1 VSDVAIYTPLE
12 AEELARAAQSFGLG
26 AVRSAVGVPQG
37 SINTN
42 YRLECERGRFF
53 LRHTTVRSADE
64 LAFEASLVEFLAAAS
79 FPAPRLVR
87 TLGGEPFLD
96 LKGGRTSVFH
106 FLPGEELTRRALTPE
121 HVEQVGRELGK
132 LHRLTQSF
140 GGARENPY
148 SRATVRRWL
157 GELGQSND
165 EELRAFSRAYLE
177 CLEPLDFEHLLP
189 RGVIHAD
196 LFMDNVK
203 WVGDRI
209 SALFDFEMACSDVYV
224 LDLAIA
230 LNAWCFDR
238 SYDPGLARAMVR
250 GYRVERALSRAEE
263 QALYD
268 CALFGAIRYTASRIR
283 DFHLSQLP
291 PERLQ
296 RKDFRT
302 YLARALA
309 LSQMGRVA
317 FAEVVGLASDA

>member
-1 VSDVAIYTPLE
+1 VAIYTPFEGE
-12 AEELARAAQSFGLG
+12 ALSEVARAFGLG
-26 AVRSAVGVPQG
+26 AVHTAEGVPQG

-42 YRLECERGRFF
+42 YRLGCERGRFF

-64 LAFEASLVEFLAAAS
+64 LAFEASLVEFLAAAA
-79 FPAPRLVR
+79 FPAPRIVR
-87 TLGGEPFLD
+87 TLRGEPCLEI
-96 LKGGRTSVFH
+96 KGGRASIFH
-106 FLPGEELTRRALTPE
+106 LLPGEELTRSQLTPE

-140 GGARENPY
+140 GGARDNPY
-148 SRATVRRWL
+148 SRGTVRRWL
-157 GELGQSND
+157 GELGQSKD
-165 EELRAFSRAYLE
+165 EELHAFSRAYLRF
-177 CLEPLDFEHLLP
+177 LEPLDFEKLLP

-209 SALFDFEMACSDVYV
+209 SALFDFEMACRDVYV

-238 SYDPGLARAMVR
+238 SYEAGLARAIVR
-250 GYRVERALSRAEE
+250 GYRVERELAGAE
-263 QALYD
+263 QAALYD

-283 DFHLSQLP
+283 DFHLSELP

-302 YLARALA
+302 YLARAFA
-309 LSQMGRVA
+309 LSQMGRAA
-317 FAEVVGLASDA
+317 FSRLVGLASDA